1 MPVPHFIPHTR
12 PTSSMTIS
20 ATLDQKEVERG
31 RLAVPEK
38 RRETQHKDETDR
50 YKPAVL
56 ELL

>member
-1 MPVPHFIPHTR
+1 
-12 PTSSMTIS
+12 MTIS